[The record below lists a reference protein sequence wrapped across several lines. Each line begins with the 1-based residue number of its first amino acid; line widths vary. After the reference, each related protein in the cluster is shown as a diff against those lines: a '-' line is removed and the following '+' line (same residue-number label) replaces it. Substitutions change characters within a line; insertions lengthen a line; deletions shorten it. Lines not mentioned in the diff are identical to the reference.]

1 LPSIFG
7 TLGLLQGHPEPVSNF
22 LRSQTRITMSSMQHL
37 TKVTAVA
44 ALVLALSSVGGT
56 AMAATHG
63 STTGSQ
69 LAPQSASQE
78 LWAPAAAP
86 AIWVPA
92 SATA

>member
-1 LPSIFG
+1 
-7 TLGLLQGHPEPVSNF
+7 
-22 LRSQTRITMSSMQHL
+22 MQHL

-56 AMAATHG
+56 AMAATHD
-63 STTGSQ
+63 STSESQ
-69 LAPQSASQE
+69 RAPQSTGQE

-92 SATA
+92 SANA

>member
-1 LPSIFG
+1 
-7 TLGLLQGHPEPVSNF
+7 
-22 LRSQTRITMSSMQHL
+22 MSSMQHL

-44 ALVLALSSVGGT
+44 ALVLALSTVGGT
-56 AMAATHG
+56 AMAATHD

-69 LAPQSASQE
+69 RAPQSAAGQE